1 MKKILVAA
9 LLVFSF
15 TLSFA
20 NADKEIVIIRVEY
33 SKKKDGY
40 HSAITIDIG
49 KMNTHSLYRTISN
62 DEEGTVTYKDEDGKM
77 KVFTTEVDLMNFL
90 MTLGYNYQEVYTTN
104 IMTETFQNFVMVK
117 E

>member
-1 MKKILVAA
+1 MKKFIVTAIL
-9 LLVFSF
+9 LFTFSF
-15 TLSFA
+15 AFCNT
-20 NADKEIVIIRVEY
+20 DKEIVIVRVEY

-40 HSAITIDIG
+40 HSFLTIDIG
-49 KMNTHSLYRTISN
+49 KMNTHSLYRTMSN
-62 DEEGTVTYKDEDGKM
+62 DAEGTVTYKDEDGKM

-104 IMTETFQNFVMVK
+104 IMTETFQNFVLVK